1 MIFGLC
7 GVFMFI
13 PSSKANRISKSRQK
27 LGNTYKAPPAPELQ
41 SLKRSRLVQDGVF
54 SDPSSVGECMVYIF
68 APTPAESFASQYISE
83 ISLPRS
89 YVPQNQNWKTLVLF
103 APDPSSAGWTL
114 LAKVWLAKCIE
125 KKAVKPIT
133 NMAVT
138 MGFAGSTKEMQK
150 IWDSISPEI
159 QTQAE
164 NMLSINRGIAK
175 RFGGSR
181 RFYFDGAGHAYEIPS
196 SIGAYEFMSDY
207 REANPNHR
215 VAE

>member
-13 PSSKANRISKSRQK
+13 PSSKASRISKSRQK
-27 LGNTYKAPPAPELQ
+27 LESTYKAPAVAELQ
-41 SLKRSRLVQDGVF
+41 SLKRSQLVRDGIF
-54 SDPSSVGECMVYIF
+54 IDPASVGESMVYVF
-68 APTPAESFASQYISE
+68 APTPAETFASQYISE
-83 ISLPRS
+83 ISLSRS

-103 APDPSSAGWTL
+103 APDASSAGWTL
-114 LAKVWLAKCIE
+114 LAKVWLATCIE
-125 KKAVKPIT
+125 KKPVQPIA

-138 MGFAGSTKEMQK
+138 MGFSGSAKEMQK

-159 QTQAE
+159 QAQAE

-181 RFYFDGAGHAYEIPS
+181 RFYFDGLGHAYEIPS
-196 SIGAYEFMSDY
+196 SVGAYEFMNDY